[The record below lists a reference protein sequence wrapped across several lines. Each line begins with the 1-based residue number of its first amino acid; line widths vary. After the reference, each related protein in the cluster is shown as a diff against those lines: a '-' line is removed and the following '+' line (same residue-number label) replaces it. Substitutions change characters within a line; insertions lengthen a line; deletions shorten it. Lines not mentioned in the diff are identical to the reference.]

1 MLLIL
6 ILILA
11 LPFFSFGSEKEEI
24 SLEIIVFESSSCE
37 HCQQLKKE
45 YFNRLLK
52 EYGFLHITYY
62 DLKYPENYQL
72 LLDIQSE
79 VSPEKS
85 SQVINELPLVVV
97 GEEIL
102 AGGEA
107 EIKARLD
114 QVIGRSIN
122 RQNSN
127 IYSQSRSVEKGTS
140 PGKVINLAYFYEPG
154 CRECRTVEY
163 ALSYLKSKYPY
174 LEVEYFNL
182 AEGKNRLIQE
192 ALGEI
197 CNLPLEKRHLT
208 PAIYV
213 GREYVIKDIDI
224 KYLEEVIEGYRDTG
238 SEKIWLKVEKNIL
251 RIEERAA
258 VQGYLEKLKVPA
270 VVAAGLID
278 GVNPCAFSIVIFLIT
293 YLGYLN
299 RGKEEIFQ
307 MGVLFI
313 MAVFLS
319 YFLIGIGLLEF
330 LRRAS
335 FFPSIRRII
344 FLVGVAFTALLG
356 ALSLGDYFRIKRS
369 NPESMLLKVPSR
381 WRRAINTFMGRKVRE
396 RRFLI
401 PLSLGI
407 GFLASSVEFICTGQ
421 IYLPTLIFLSG
432 ISRMRRAVVL
442 PLFLYNFSFVIPLIG
457 VFLAVYLGVSSGI
470 IAKITMQNSSLSK
483 VLTSVLFFS
492 LSGILFS
499 LM

>member
-1 MLLIL
+1 LIL

-102 AGGEA
+102 AGEA

-154 CRECRTVEY
+154 CRECRAVEY

-238 SEKIWLKVEKNIL
+238 SEKIWLEAEKNIL

-313 MAVFLS
+313 MAVFVS

-381 WRRAINTFMGRKVRE
+381 WRRAINTFIGRKVRE

-442 PLFLYNFSFVIPLIG
+442 PLLLYNFSFVIPLIG

-470 IAKITMQNSSLSK
+470 IARITMQNSSLSK

-492 LSGILFS
+492 LSGILFF